1 MRTLAE
7 VEAKKQE
14 MERKERRSRD
24 ARNRDDVLYYSG
36 AIHALNWVLTSHEQ
50 KEDLQ

>member
-7 VEAKKQE
+7 IETKKQE

-50 KEDLQ
+50 GMMQ

>member
-14 MERKERRSRD
+14 IDRKERRSRD
-24 ARNRDDVLYYSG
+24 ARNRDNVLYYSG
-36 AIHALNWVLTSHEQ
+36 AIHALNWILMSQEQ
-50 KEDLQ
+50 GMMQ